1 MVSLFVDQKV
11 GVEAGPERLHR
22 RPMDYGITQPRTL
35 MIKERRVCIFSNL
48 EKPSMGDDI
57 VVSRAFS
64 VNHCSQIEPV
74 R

>member
-1 MVSLFVDQKV
+1 
-11 GVEAGPERLHR
+11 
-22 RPMDYGITQPRTL
+22 MDYGITQPRTL

-74 R
+74 RGYSSVLGRLEFTRLAKKVC